1 MKIRKIIAAVCAAT
15 FCCVPVSARAEQ
27 YENITDLGLSC
38 ESAILMEVSGGDI
51 LYEKNSDEQLPPA
64 SITKIM
70 TLLLIYEAERDGKIS
85 FDDIVTVSAHAASM
99 GGSQVYL
106 EEGEKQTAAELTKCI
121 AIASAND
128 AAVAMAEYIG
138 GSEEGFVEL
147 MNSRAKELGMDST
160 TFKNACG
167 LDEEGHLTTA
177 GDIAIMSRELMDN
190 FPEIKEY
197 TTTWQDTITHSTKRG
212 DSEFGLTNTNKL
224 IKWYDGATGL
234 KTGSTGNA
242 KYCLSASADKNG
254 MELIAVVM
262 AAPDNKSRFS
272 EAMTLLD
279 YGYAN
284 YTVVTGA
291 NAGDAA
297 GEAPVSRGEHET
309 VLLETASDIKALIP
323 KGGAEPE
330 LSYEIY
336 DGLCAPIEKGTP
348 AGKAIYTLDGKTVAE
363 ADIVAAENVER
374 AGLATVA
381 RRLLGSWCGQ

>member
-1 MKIRKIIAAVCAAT
+1 MKLKKLMAGVLAAA
-15 FCCVPVSARAEQ
+15 FCLQPVSAKAEQ
-27 YENITDLGLSC
+27 YGNISDLGLSC
-38 ESAILMEVSGGDI
+38 ESAILVEVSGGDI
-51 LYEKNSDEQLPPA
+51 LYEQNSDEQLPPA

-70 TLLLIYEAERDGKIS
+70 TLLLIYEAVRDGKIT
-85 FDDIVTVSAHAASM
+85 FDDTVTVSAHAASM

-106 EEGEKQTAAELTKCI
+106 EEGEKQTAKELTKCI

-147 MNSRAKELGMDST
+147 MNSRAKELGMNNT

-177 GDIAIMSRELMDN
+177 ADIAIMSRELLHN
-190 FPEIKEY
+190 FPEVKEY
-197 TTTWQDTITHSTKRG
+197 TTTWQDTITHSTRRG

-224 IKWYDGATGL
+224 IRWYDGATGL

-254 MELIAVVM
+254 MELIAVIM

-272 EAMTLLD
+272 EAMKLLD

-291 NAGDAA
+291 QKGDTA
-297 GEAPVSRGEHET
+297 GEAEVSRGEHET
-309 VLLETASDIKALIP
+309 VMLEMASDIKALIP
-323 KGGAEPE
+323 KGGSEPE

-336 DGLCAPIEKGTP
+336 EDICAPVEKGTK
-348 AGKAIYTLDGKTVAE
+348 AGEAVYTLDGKTVAT
-363 ADIVAAENVER
+363 ADIITAESVER

-381 RRLLGSWCGQ
+381 ERLLADWCG

>member
-1 MKIRKIIAAVCAAT
+1 MRLKKFMAGVCAAVL
-15 FCCVPVSARAEQ
+15 CCIPLNAQAAQ

-38 ESAILMEVSGGDI
+38 ESAILIEVSGGDV
-51 LYEKNSDEQLPPA
+51 LYEQNSDEKLPPA

-70 TLLLIYEAERDGKIS
+70 RLLLIYEAESDGKKS
-85 FDDIVTVSAHAASM
+85 FDDTVTVSEHAASM

-106 EEGEKQTAAELTKCI
+106 EAGEKQTAGELTKCI

-138 GSEEGFVEL
+138 GSEDGFVEL
-147 MNSRAKELGMDST
+147 MNSRAKELGMNNT

-177 GDIAIMSRELMDN
+177 ADIAVMSRELLHN
-190 FPEIKEY
+190 FPEVKEY
-197 TTTWQDTITHSTKRG
+197 TTTWQDTITHSTRRG
-212 DSEFGLTNTNKL
+212 DTEFGLTNTNKL

-254 MELIAVVM
+254 MELIAVIM

-272 EAMTLLD
+272 EAMKLLD

-291 NAGDAA
+291 KQGDPA
-297 GEAPVSRGEHET
+297 GEAQVSRGEHET
-309 VLLETASDIKALIP
+309 VLLEMDSDIKALMP
-323 KGGAEPE
+323 KGGSEPE
-330 LSYEIY
+330 LTFEIY
-336 DGLCAPIEKGTP
+336 DDLCAPIEKGTL
-348 AGKAIYTLDGKTVAE
+348 AGKAVYTLDGETIAE
-363 ADIVAAENVER
+363 ADIVTSEGVER
-374 AGLATVA
+374 ASLLTVIE
-381 RRLLGSWCGQ
+381 RLMGSWCS